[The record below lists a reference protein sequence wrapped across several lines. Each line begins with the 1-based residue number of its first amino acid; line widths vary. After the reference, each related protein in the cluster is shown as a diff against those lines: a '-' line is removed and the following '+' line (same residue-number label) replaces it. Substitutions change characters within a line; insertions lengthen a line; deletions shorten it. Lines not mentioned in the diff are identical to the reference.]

1 MFSPLAERI
10 RSQEEQW
17 REESCARQS
26 LEQRLLDISSAL
38 DETDYNLVPVRV
50 RETLRQSAQFQ
61 PAQSQPAQS
70 QPAQSQSAQ
79 FQPAQS
85 QPAQFQPAQSQPAF
99 TSPANLTQLSAD
111 LDNSGT
117 GLGTID
123 TRSLMTRKV

>member
-10 RSQEEQW
+10 RSLEEQW

-50 RETLRQSAQFQ
+50 RETLRQSAQF
-61 PAQSQPAQS
+61 QPAQS

>member
-10 RSQEEQW
+10 RSLEEQW

-50 RETLRQSAQFQ
+50 RETLR
-61 PAQSQPAQS
+61 
-70 QPAQSQSAQ
+70 QSAQ

>member
-1 MFSPLAERI
+1 MFSALAERI
-10 RSQEEQW
+10 RSLEEQW

-70 QPAQSQSAQ
+70 QSAQ

-85 QPAQFQPAQSQPAF
+85 QPAQSQPAF